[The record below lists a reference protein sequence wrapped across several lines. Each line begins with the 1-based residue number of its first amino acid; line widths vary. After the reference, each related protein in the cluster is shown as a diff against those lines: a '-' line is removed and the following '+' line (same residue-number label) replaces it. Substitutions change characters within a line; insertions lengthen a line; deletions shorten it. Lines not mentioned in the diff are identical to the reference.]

1 MIRHMVLTFF
11 DQMTRCSV
19 GLFPFPLLYIIRV
32 SLNYFRFILNYLK
45 DKQYIM
51 SMKCDNCGKIYVLT
65 NPDYP
70 SDYYIGS
77 TTQTYLAKRYY
88 RHKQEYAKGSK
99 SYGNIFKSDN
109 HEIRAIEWHSNISV
123 KDLCIRE
130 RFYIDYY
137 KALGNNVNNQRM
149 PHSSLEEISSL
160 IAIRQVGTSAYLLI
174 YSASLITCD
183 LSV

>member
-1 MIRHMVLTFF
+1 
-11 DQMTRCSV
+11 
-19 GLFPFPLLYIIRV
+19 
-32 SLNYFRFILNYLK
+32 
-45 DKQYIM
+45 
-51 SMKCDNCGKIYVLT
+51 MKCDNCGKIYVLT

-149 PHSSLEEISSL
+149 PHSSLEEIKRKKK
-160 IAIRQVGTSAYLLI
+160 AYAREYYVNQIRPRNALLSQKI
-174 YSASLITCD
+174 VPVAP
-183 LSV
+183 V